1 MENLDN
7 EIQNNINSLIYQRY
21 SNGIM
26 ELDTDKLIELIRRN
40 FRLEVDY
47 ETLNSILSKNPHVDS
62 ISDKKI
68 ILKQDAGENVDD
80 TSEIDKA
87 VHQNALDAIDDH
99 IEAEAFDL
107 MNSIHKGDT
116 YNSRDIMLEET
127 DDSYLLHQSARK
139 NNQVYMV
146 SEIKPS
152 AKLSESVVNCKI
164 GTSKIT
170 IDLPLK
176 CFMKKMLEEDLDIK
190 DRIAG
195 IYDYNT
201 NEVKMLDTDEMH
213 NLSMDDYKNGKIRF
227 GIQPTQ
233 KYGKVCYITAIDKGY
248 AYNFMKKVQK
258 LFPNE
263 NIDTYNLEFRTED
276 GEKMF
281 VKMDSSYKQIFENKN
296 VFHFTSEEM
305 KKQFMKK

>member
-68 ILKQDAGENVDD
+68 ILKQDTGENVDD

-116 YNSRDIMLEET
+116 YNSRDIILEET

-176 CFMKKMLEEDLDIK
+176 CFKNKLYEEELKIE

-195 IYDYNT
+195 VYDYNT
-201 NEVKMLDTDEMH
+201 NQIDMLGKDEMH
-213 NLSMDDYKNGKIRF
+213 NLTIDDYKNGKVRF

-233 KYGKVCYITAIDKGY
+233 KYGMVCYITAFDKGY
-248 AYNFMKKVQK
+248 AYNFMKKVNK
-258 LFPNE
+258 LFPDK
-263 NIDTYNLEFRTED
+263 NIDTYNLEFKTED

-296 VFHFTSEEM
+296 AFHFTSEEM
-305 KKQFMKK
+305 KKAFKK

>member
-1 MENLDN
+1 MENLDSN
-7 EIQNNINSLIYQRY
+7 IQNNINSIIYQRY

-26 ELDTDKLIELIRRN
+26 ELDTDKLIELIRKN

-47 ETLNSILSKNPHVDS
+47 ETLNSILTKNPHVDS

-68 ILKQDAGENVDD
+68 ILKQDTGEDVDD

-99 IEAEAFDL
+99 MEAEAFDL

-127 DDSYLLHQSARK
+127 DDSYLLHQSSRK

-176 CFMKKMLEEDLDIK
+176 CFKK
-190 DRIAG
+190 
-195 IYDYNT
+195 
-201 NEVKMLDTDEMH
+201 
-213 NLSMDDYKNGKIRF
+213 
-227 GIQPTQ
+227 
-233 KYGKVCYITAIDKGY
+233 
-248 AYNFMKKVQK
+248 
-258 LFPNE
+258 
-263 NIDTYNLEFRTED
+263 
-276 GEKMF
+276 
-281 VKMDSSYKQIFENKN
+281 
-296 VFHFTSEEM
+296 
-305 KKQFMKK
+305 

>member
-7 EIQNNINSLIYQRY
+7 EIQNNINSLIYQRF

-26 ELDTDKLIELIRRN
+26 ELDTDKLIDLIRRN
-40 FRLEVDY
+40 YRLEVDY

-68 ILKQDAGENVDD
+68 ILKQETGENVDD

-99 IEAEAFDL
+99 MEAEAFDL

-127 DDSYLLHQSARK
+127 DNSYLLHQSARK

-146 SEIKPS
+146 SDIKPS
-152 AKLSESVVNCKI
+152 TKLSESLVTCRI
-164 GTSKIT
+164 GTSRIT

-176 CFMKKMLEEDLDIK
+176 CFKKKIYEGNLFDLDAKEFIRVWTPPSYPANNSKQVYDFCNLDSFTEDNGYSEEDISEIKKLDVGDK
-190 DRIAG
+190 W
-195 IYDYNT
+195 
-201 NEVKMLDTDEMH
+201 K
-213 NLSMDDYKNGKIRF
+213 S
-227 GIQPTQ
+227 
-233 KYGKVCYITAIDKGY
+233 AIDGDDHIVVRIK
-248 AYNFMKKVQK
+248 
-258 LFPNE
+258 
-263 NIDTYNLEFRTED
+263 
-276 GEKMF
+276 
-281 VKMDSSYKQIFENKN
+281 
-296 VFHFTSEEM
+296 
-305 KKQFMKK
+305 